1 MPNRSAERGTAMLSI
16 YDGRSPFCG
25 WMILHLQNVR
35 RNRVFFELQVAVQP
49 TRRQR

>member
-25 WMILHLQNVR
+25 WMISASPKRAAQP
-35 RNRVFFELQVAVQP
+35 RVFFELQVPVQ
-49 TRRQR
+49 